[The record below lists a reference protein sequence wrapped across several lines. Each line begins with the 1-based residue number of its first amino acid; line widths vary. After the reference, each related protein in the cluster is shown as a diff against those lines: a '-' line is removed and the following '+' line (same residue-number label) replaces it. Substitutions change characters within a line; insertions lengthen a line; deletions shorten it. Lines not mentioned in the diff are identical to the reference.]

1 MIYELH
7 HGFTSRKSST
17 DVIFSMKM
25 MSEKYMEG
33 LKEVHIISVDLEK
46 AYNILV
52 CNVDE

>member
-1 MIYELH
+1 MNCIMVSRLERALH
-7 HGFTSRKSST
+7 
-17 DVIFSMKM
+17 VIFSMKM